1 MSAWFQPIPGR
12 EEKETSVDRQV
23 RQPVI
28 AVPRKLLSLRAA
40 GELENHGRTPP
51 LHRYYPRKE
60 EFGYLLWVLQAVGRT
75 CPVCYVGGKM
85 DPSAHGKPI
94 PSPGKRSWQAE
105 VR

>member
-1 MSAWFQPIPGR
+1 M
-12 EEKETSVDRQV
+12 K
-23 RQPVI
+23 
-28 AVPRKLLSLRAA
+28 AVPGELSLRAA

-94 PSPGKRSWQAE
+94 PRPGKRSWQAE